1 MRPLLIKRA
10 SFLLILFITVISVSA
25 ASAKEPYRK
34 NLIIAVLGTM
44 TGEGSQHGK
53 PMLEGVKLAAK
64 KFNAG
69 GGINGKKIS
78 LLVRDN
84 KGGQGKTSEILNEF
98 LTEKVSA
105 IIAAPGGWSTFAP
118 VAMANRS
125 WTILMSVGSQ
135 RHIGKSGNFIFRN
148 SLPDETATEQSI
160 KYCSEKLGYKRYALI
175 TSMIDDE
182 ATLSAAGFYRRAL
195 QKFDGKVVAEAFT
208 SFGLSLKETIS
219 GLKKD
224 AKGPIDAVIFAGG
237 AKSAAGV
244 LKELR
249 KQGIKAPLI
258 GGEGLKKREFLRLAG
273 KSAIGTILYT
283 SFTSLSKTETST
295 SFVKAFRKETGHY
308 PAPLSALGYDS
319 FMIIA
324 EAIKKSGTTE
334 PKKVA
339 NDLWDRKDYQGV
351 SGPISMDDS
360 GEAIKTAYILKV
372 VQGKKRPVFTLA
384 K

>member
-1 MRPLLIKRA
+1 VKNLLIKRV
-10 SFLLILFITVISVSA
+10 SLLLIIFTTLISVSS

-34 NLIIAVLGTM
+34 NLIIGVLGAM
-44 TGEGSQHGK
+44 TGEGAKYGK
-53 PMLEGVKLAAK
+53 PMLEGIELAAK
-64 KFNAG
+64 KFNKA
-69 GGINGKKIS
+69 GGINGEKIA

-84 KGGQGKTSEILNEF
+84 VGGQGETSEILNEF
-98 LTEKVSA
+98 RTKKVSA
-105 IIAAPGGWSTFAP
+105 IIAAPGGWSTFGP
-118 VAMANRS
+118 VSMANRS

-160 KYCSEKLGYKRYALI
+160 KYCNEKLGYKRYAII

-195 QKFDGKVVAEAFT
+195 NKFGGKVVAEAFT
-208 SFGLSLKETIS
+208 SFGLSLKETIT

-237 AKSAAGV
+237 AKSAAAV

-249 KQGIKAPLI
+249 KQGIKAPLV
-258 GGEGLKKREFLRLAG
+258 GGESLKSREFTKLAG

-283 SFTSLSKTETST
+283 SFTSLSKAEAST
-295 SFVKAFRKETGHY
+295 RFVKAFRKETGHY
-308 PAPLSALGYDS
+308 PSPLSALGYDS
-319 FMIIA
+319 FMLIA

-339 NDLWDRKDYQGV
+339 NDLWDTKGYQGV

-360 GEAIKTAYILKV
+360 GEAIKTAYVLKI
-372 VQGKKRPVFTLA
+372 VQGKNRPVFILA

>member
-1 MRPLLIKRA
+1 MRPLLIKKA
-10 SFLLILFITVISVSA
+10 AFLFILLTTLISVSA

-34 NLIIAVLGTM
+34 NLTIGVLGAM
-44 TGEGSQHGK
+44 TGEGAEYGK
-53 PMLEGVKLAAK
+53 PMLEGIELAAK
-64 KFNAG
+64 GFNSR
-69 GGINGKKIS
+69 GGINGEKIT

-84 KGGQGKTSEILNEF
+84 GGDQGKTTEILNEF
-98 LTEKVSA
+98 LSEKVSA
-105 IIAAPGGWSTFAP
+105 IIAAPGGWSTFGP

-148 SLPDETATEQSI
+148 SLPDETATEESI
-160 KYCSEKLGYKRYALI
+160 RYCSEKLGYKRYALI

-195 QKFDGKVVAEAFT
+195 NKFGGKVVAEAFT
-208 SFGLSLKETIS
+208 SFGMSLEETIT
-219 GLKKD
+219 GLKDD
-224 AKGPIDAVIFAGG
+224 ARGPIDAVIFAGN

-258 GGEGLKKREFLRLAG
+258 GGEGLKKREFLGLAG
-273 KSAIGTILYT
+273 KDAIGTILYT
-283 SFTSLSKTETST
+283 SFTTLSKTETTT
-295 SFVKAFRKETGHY
+295 SFIKAFRKETGHY

-319 FMIIA
+319 FMLIA

-339 NDLWDRKDYQGV
+339 DALWDTRDYQGV

-360 GEAIKTAYILKV
+360 GEAVKSAYVLKI
-372 VQGKKRPVFTLA
+372 VQGKKGPVFSLA